1 MIPMMENHQ
10 FYFYKLVTRG
20 IKKQLKERHASWAL
34 IWQSLLAWFWK
45 KKLLYYVSVH
55 MGIILKVILIVY
67 FIWLKSVIQPQGYT
81 YAG

>member
-1 MIPMMENHQ
+1 MGSNMREFISMILE
-10 FYFYKLVTRG
+10 
-20 IKKQLKERHASWAL
+20 
-34 IWQSLLAWFWK
+34 